1 MDVLLSVLLLLVAFY
16 LLAIVTE
23 YFFVPAIDKIAHRFK
38 ISSDAAGATLLASG
52 SSAPEFFV
60 TLFAVLGVAG
70 ATPDIGAG
78 AIVGSAI
85 FNVLVIIGVTA
96 SFKTVTLQWQ
106 PVIRDQFFYVLTIIL
121 LLWAFW
127 DGQIVLHEAVVFV
140 ATFIVYVLMALH
152 WRKIFDYKDH
162 APPPIDEKAGRHS
175 VNRYTYKILKKI
187 IPDPHTKSSLYGL
200 SFVMSILVIAGLS
213 WLLVGQV
220 VHIAEAMR
228 INATLLALTVVA
240 AGTSVPDLISSVVV
254 ARQGRGDM
262 AVSNAIGSNIFDVLF
277 GLGVPWLVV
286 FGLGRET
293 VSVSREN
300 LIASVFLLLAT
311 VVAIFTLLVIRRWR
325 IGHRSGF
332 ILMGLYVVYCAYLF
346 LTVT

>member
-1 MDVLLSVLLLLVAFY
+1 
-16 LLAIVTE
+16 
-23 YFFVPAIDKIAHRFK
+23 
-38 ISSDAAGATLLASG
+38 
-52 SSAPEFFV
+52 
-60 TLFAVLGVAG
+60 
-70 ATPDIGAG
+70 
-78 AIVGSAI
+78 
-85 FNVLVIIGVTA
+85 
-96 SFKTVTLQWQ
+96 
-106 PVIRDQFFYVLTIIL
+106 
-121 LLWAFW
+121 
-127 DGQIVLHEAVVFV
+127 
-140 ATFIVYVLMALH
+140 
-152 WRKIFDYKDH
+152 
-162 APPPIDEKAGRHS
+162 
-175 VNRYTYKILKKI
+175 
-187 IPDPHTKSSLYGL
+187 
-200 SFVMSILVIAGLS
+200 
-213 WLLVGQV
+213 
-220 VHIAEAMR
+220 MR